1 MYVDLLHYFMSL
13 GEVADNLG
21 TESGNR
27 TLIIGLFT
35 VRPEF
40 CESPG
45 RMIQEQA
52 AESEQPGEEEQK
64 QPGVEMKLAIPKR
77 EPGSRRNVVRWFSL
91 TC

>member
-1 MYVDLLHYFMSL
+1 MSL
-13 GEVADNLG
+13 REVAGNLG
-21 TESGNR
+21 TQSGNR
-27 TLIIGLFT
+27 TLIIRLFT

-52 AESEQPGEEEQK
+52 AEREQPGEEEQK

-77 EPGSRRNVVRWFSL
+77 DSAPRRNVVRRFNMTCSL
-91 TC
+91 NG